1 MRSVKKAYSAW
12 KVATLVV
19 ATSLPAEAE
28 RQTHLTL
35 GSLFKSKD
43 KVLRIKIKEV
53 SETLHF
59 MTVESLWSKQKENVL
74 GWTKT

>member
-19 ATSLPAEAE
+19 ATSLPAETE

-59 MTVESLWSKQKENVL
+59 MTVESL
-74 GWTKT
+74 